1 MAKAIFKVFFN
12 IIIMLV
18 NIVLAPINALVEGL
32 FPDFSNLVNS
42 FTEFL
47 NQFFTPA
54 LNWFFSILPPNCQTL
69 ILLWL
74 IFLVSFITITISV
87 HTIMKV
93 YTIIKNMKIW

>member
-1 MAKAIFKVFFN
+1 
-12 IIIMLV
+12 MLV
-18 NIVLAPINALVEGL
+18 NIVLTPINALVEGL
-32 FPDFSNLVNS
+32 FPNFTNLVNS
-42 FTEFL
+42 FTDFL

-69 ILLWL
+69 ILFWL